1 MTAVPNALRPIRILL
16 VEDNAGDVELIRDTL
31 DQSHVLLDL
40 SVVVDGVHASDFLNR
55 RGAYESAQRP
65 DLILLDLNLPRR
77 SGLEMLQEIKGDP
90 QLRLIPVVILTSS
103 EAELDIVRSYASGAN
118 CYVTKPVNLT
128 ALQQV
133 VESVKSFWFTI
144 VRLPVAADT

>member
-1 MTAVPNALRPIRILL
+1 MTAVPYALRPIRILL

-55 RGAYESAQRP
+55 RGAYELAQRP

-90 QLRLIPVVILTSS
+90 QLRLIPVVVLTSS

>member
-90 QLRLIPVVILTSS
+90 QLRLIPVVVLTSS

>member
-90 QLRLIPVVILTSS
+90 QLRLIPVVVLTSS
-103 EAELDIVRSYASGAN
+103 EAELDIVRSYAYGAN

>member
-40 SVVVDGVHASDFLNR
+40 SVVVDSVHASDFLNR
-55 RGAYESAQRP
+55 RGAYELAQRP

-90 QLRLIPVVILTSS
+90 QLRLIPVVVLTSS

>member
-16 VEDNAGDVELIRDTL
+16 VEDNVGDVELIRETL
-31 DQSHVLLDL
+31 DASHVLLDL
-40 SVVVDGVHASDFLNR
+40 TVVVDGVHASDYLNR
-55 RGAYESAQRP
+55 RGPYSAASRP

-77 SGLEMLQEIKGDP
+77 SGLEILQEIKGDP
-90 QLRLIPVVILTSS
+90 QLRLIPIVVLTSS
-103 EAELDIVRSYASGAN
+103 EEELDIMRSYASGAN

-144 VRLPVAADT
+144 VRLPPVTVD

>member
-90 QLRLIPVVILTSS
+90 QLRLIPVVVLTSS

-133 VESVKSFWFTI
+133 MESVKSFWFTI

>member
-55 RGAYESAQRP
+55 RGAYELAQRP

-90 QLRLIPVVILTSS
+90 QLRLIPVVVLTSS

>member
-1 MTAVPNALRPIRILL
+1 
-16 VEDNAGDVELIRDTL
+16 
-31 DQSHVLLDL
+31 VLLDL

-90 QLRLIPVVILTSS
+90 QLRLIPVVVLTSS
-103 EAELDIVRSYASGAN
+103 EAELDIVRSYAYGAN

>member
-40 SVVVDGVHASDFLNR
+40 SVVVEGVHASDFLNR

-90 QLRLIPVVILTSS
+90 QLRLIPVVVLTSS